1 MLRLKLRGV
10 VALLMLFLWTVVAIS
25 GYLIYI
31 SPSGP
36 RSGKT
41 IIFLLTKSEWIDVH
55 FYTAILAGLITIVH
69 IIIDYRTL
77 KACVNMLVK
86 R

>member
-41 IIFLLTKSEWIDVH
+41 IIFLFTKSEWIDVH